1 MSKLYHKRPSEI
13 IFLKDEYTSYCF
25 DEACAYI
32 TSRIRDKEKPIFE
45 KNEGKNIEK
54 PHYSSPS
61 EMYANMGFK
70 HGKYKKSLN

>member
-32 TSRIRDKEKPIFE
+32 ISKMKDGEMPTFSKKE
-45 KNEGKNIEK
+45 EGNLETK
-54 PHYSSPS
+54 HYSSLK
-61 EMYANMGFK
+61 EMYASMGYK
-70 HGKYKKSLN
+70 NGQYKKKLT